1 MANRLPSK
9 GLGEYFHHIAFD
21 IDTNSIREK
30 GNRAYIEY
38 RIWQVEGWL
47 ALLNHKLSQ
56 LPSTLRAHSPE
67 GMSLTMDL
75 AYLLAVRQAL
85 MDTLPLTPA
94 S

>member
-1 MANRLPSK
+1 MAHRLPTK
-9 GLGEYFHHIAFD
+9 GLGGYFHHIAFD
-21 IDTNSIREK
+21 IDTNIIREK

-47 ALLNHKLSQ
+47 ALLNHKLSK
-56 LPSTLRAHSPE
+56 LPDTLRAHSAE

-85 MDTLPLTPA
+85 MESLPLTPT

>member
-1 MANRLPSK
+1 MAHRLPAK
-9 GLGEYFHHIAFD
+9 GLGGYFHHIAFD
-21 IDTNSIREK
+21 IDTNAIREK

-47 ALLNHKLSQ
+47 ALLNRKIAKL
-56 LPSTLRAHSPE
+56 PGTLRAHSPE
-67 GMSLTMDL
+67 MMSLTMDL

-85 MDTLPLTPA
+85 VEALPFTPA